1 MPGGRAGRGSEQP
14 GRGPQGP
21 AGPGHVH
28 TWAGTHRTPAATQ
41 YTATSRL
48 GTRRQINEH
57 CNQ

>member
-41 YTATSRL
+41 QPPA
-48 GTRRQINEH
+48 G
-57 CNQ
+57 